1 MRYQPVLQFKPNIT
15 FSQAPR
21 HGVVLVVVLITALLV
36 SVLAVTTLTT
46 VRTEMR
52 IGEDSGNIQQ
62 AQFNAQAA
70 LNLALDQIKNN
81 SDWREDFANGLWS
94 EDRPIG
100 SGSYNVNL
108 ADPID
113 GNLTNDWYQPV
124 DIVAMGKSGQ
134 ATRRLQMSAQ
144 TKKIG
149 FECLRSAIYAWQGI
163 EFSGSTINT
172 DHWITSNSNG
182 SSAIDAKTHIL
193 LGTFVRSQVAAVG
206 GITKDLLS
214 SYVPSTT
221 HPNSSELMMPDQD
234 YLINYYESVSM
245 PVSSQSIPLWEANLL
260 VNPSME
266 GPSPDPPTS
275 GWTAHGSCTLT
286 GNSTRKW
293 DGTFSL
299 QANNRATASAGPRQ
313 DISSMISKQVEYNIS
328 ARASLSS
335 TNNGRRARMVVEY
348 RGSGDGS
355 ELRYTSPW
363 VDLTQNSF
371 ELISGSFTPNW
382 SGSLSYARLRVET
395 ESSLRDLMV
404 DAVSLS
410 ESIGSY
416 PAGKMKAIH
425 RRVISPLSNPFA
437 PGSNHPQGIYHIH
450 LAADEYLTIR
460 KSRIVGTLVVT
471 GGLGVYVWDNV
482 HWEPALGNYPAL
494 ICEPQ
499 LYLWFGAPGAA
510 QSTMSEITENVNLN
524 PASTPYQGIGDSNI
538 DDSYPV
544 LMRGIVWAKNSID
557 LRYHPVVEGI
567 IMSGGTIT
575 SQVVNSFTRTH
586 VDVFFSDRFY
596 NDPPWGFVERSE
608 TLPIAGSLRPL
619 MD

>member
-1 MRYQPVLQFKPNIT
+1 
-15 FSQAPR
+15 
-21 HGVVLVVVLITALLV
+21 
-36 SVLAVTTLTT
+36 
-46 VRTEMR
+46 
-52 IGEDSGNIQQ
+52 
-62 AQFNAQAA
+62 
-70 LNLALDQIKNN
+70 
-81 SDWREDFANGLWS
+81 
-94 EDRPIG
+94 
-100 SGSYNVNL
+100 
-108 ADPID
+108 
-113 GNLTNDWYQPV
+113 
-124 DIVAMGKSGQ
+124 
-134 ATRRLQMSAQ
+134 
-144 TKKIG
+144 
-149 FECLRSAIYAWQGI
+149 
-163 EFSGSTINT
+163 
-172 DHWITSNSNG
+172 
-182 SSAIDAKTHIL
+182 
-193 LGTFVRSQVAAVG
+193 
-206 GITKDLLS
+206 
-214 SYVPSTT
+214 
-221 HPNSSELMMPDQD
+221 MMPDQD
-234 YLINYYESVSM
+234 YLIDYYESMSM
-245 PVSSQSIPLWEANLL
+245 PVINQSIPLWEANLL

-266 GPSPDPPTS
+266 GPSPNPLTT
-275 GWTAHGSCTLT
+275 GWTAHGSCNLS

-299 QANNRATASAGPRQ
+299 QANNRTTASAGPRQ
-313 DISSMISKQVEYNIS
+313 DISSMISKQVVYNIS

-335 TNNGRRARMVVEY
+335 NKNKSGARLVVEY

-355 ELRYTSPW
+355 ELRYTSAW
-363 VDLTQNSF
+363 VDLTQDSF

-382 SGSLSYARLRVET
+382 AGTLSYARLRVET
-395 ESSLRDLMV
+395 QSSLQDLLV

-437 PGSNHPQGIYHIH
+437 PGSNHPQGIYHVD
-450 LAADEYLTIR
+450 LEGDEYLSIR

-494 ICEPQ
+494 ICEPH
-499 LYLWFGAPGAA
+499 LNLWFGAPGAA
-510 QSTMSEITENVNLN
+510 FSTMSEISENVNLN
-524 PASTPYQGIGDSNI
+524 PTSTPYQGAGDNNI

-544 LMRGIVWAKNSID
+544 LMRGIVWAKDSID

-596 NDPPWGFVERSE
+596 NDPPEGFVERFE
-608 TLPIAGSLRPL
+608 TLPIAGSLRPV